1 MDPITTAIV
10 TALSAGATSGL
21 TEVSKTAVTDAYHR
35 LKSLLKQK
43 FGAGSEVVQA
53 IDHLEAKPESAG
65 RQETLQEEIVAV
77 NAEQDHE
84 VLAAAKQVLTL
95 VHAQQAGLGKFAI
108 QNNAPVQGQ
117 NVGDHNTITQQ
128 FGELPKA

>member
-10 TALSAGATSGL
+10 TALSAGAVNGL
-21 TEVSKTAVTDAYHR
+21 TETSKTAITDTYAK
-35 LKSLLKQK
+35 LKDLIIKK
-43 FGAGSEVVQA
+43 FGARSDVVQA
-53 IDHLEAKPESAG
+53 IDQLEAKPESAG
-65 RQETLQEEIVAV
+65 RKETLKEEITAL

-84 VLAAAKQVLTL
+84 VLAAARQVLML

-117 NVGDHNTITQQ
+117 TIGDHHTITQQ